1 LSGSDT
7 STRPWRK
14 AAGYVKNS
22 CAQNE
27 NATFRSSIAELA
39 LCRRALGI
47 EMEAGQAGPHPLLVA
62 GAR

>member
-1 LSGSDT
+1 LSGSDA
-7 STRPWRK
+7 SPRPWRK

-22 CAQNE
+22 YAQNE
-27 NATFRSSIAELA
+27 NATFRSCIAELA

-47 EMEAGQAGPHPLLVA
+47 EMEGRQADQHPLLVA